1 MTRSR
6 VSAVVSAIVATLAM
20 TLGLL
25 AFTSGAAS
33 ATPRGPYPPPP
44 PSVVVNKGVVKYGVT
59 VKATG
64 RKYAAK
70 EKVYITVYFK
80 AKGSNKVKVVKT
92 ATVYAD
98 RNGKFTVNVKM
109 SKAGIAIISA
119 KGKTSRKSAQAA
131 VYVINK
137 KNGSGGW
144 TIKPVSYT
152 TGLTGPGAGTTTLT
166 STPQSAPEGGAGL
179 ALAGLGIVALAG
191 SAVVTRKTIRRRR
204 AATVTA

>member
-59 VKATG
+59 VRATG
-64 RKYAAK
+64 RQFAGK

-80 AKGSNKVKVVKT
+80 AKNSNKVQVVKT
-92 ATVYAD
+92 ATVWTD
-98 RNGKFTVNVKM
+98 KNGKFGINVKM
-109 SKAGIAIISA
+109 SKPGVAIIA
-119 KGKTSRKSAQAA
+119 VKGKTSRKSAQAA
-131 VYVINK
+131 VYVIDK
-137 KNGSGGW
+137 HSGKGGW
-144 TIKPVSYT
+144 SIKPVAHT
-152 TGLTGPGAGTTTLT
+152 TGLTGPGAGATTLT
-166 STPQSAPEGGAGL
+166 STPQSAPEGNAGL
-179 ALAGLGIVALAG
+179 ALAGLGVVALAG
-191 SAVVTRKTIRRRR
+191 SVVVTRQTIRRRR
-204 AATVTA
+204 AATTA